1 MRRLDA
7 KYDPVADAVW
17 ITLNTGAYDETRE
30 LDSRHLK
37 DIAADGTVLQVEL
50 LDVSDG
56 VDLTDLPEADAI
68 AAALERAGIRTVQS
82 TPAE

>member
-17 ITLNTGAYDETRE
+17 ITLNTRAYNETRE
-30 LDSRHLK
+30 LDSRRLI
-37 DIAADGTVLQVEL
+37 DIAADGTVLQVGL

-56 VDLTDLPEADAI
+56 VDLTDLPEADTI

>member
-1 MRRLDA
+1 
-7 KYDPVADAVW
+7 
-17 ITLNTGAYDETRE
+17 ITLNTRAYNETRE
-30 LDSRHLK
+30 LDSRRLI